1 VKSFAPILAAFR
13 ADDATSH
20 LLFTFEPRKS
30 YIQVVRSRNTKHRS
44 PNRRRIFIRIGG
56 MYAFSLFLALLL
68 MGALG
73 VGQTLN
79 PQTASEAND
88 QKTAV
93 TGQAET
99 DVAVGGKES
108 IAAAHA
114 KLEHGDAQGAIAM
127 LEKLASA
134 GGSTR
139 GVQHE
144 LGIAYYRTGKLQL
157 AEQAFAKAIKEDPN
171 DMESV
176 QLRGLALYRM
186 GRAAEAI
193 PFLEQ
198 VRQWMPNANA
208 DANHVLGL
216 CYVNAQRFDDARQAF
231 AAEFRLAANSGA
243 AYLLLGK
250 LLMPMSFKDAAAEAG
265 KKASELAPGLPLAH
279 FLVGEYYLAKSD
291 TDNALKEFEKERE
304 INPGDAGVYDRL
316 GDVYTRMGQWQQ
328 AQESLTKA
336 ISLDQ
341 TRTGAFILM
350 GKVLLKKDDPQTSL
364 LYLQHAEK
372 MDPGNYLTH
381 TLLGQAYRSLGRN
394 DEAKREVDMAS
405 KILAAGD
412 KAEPQ

>member
-1 VKSFAPILAAFR
+1 M
-13 ADDATSH
+13 H
-20 LLFTFEPRKS
+20 
-30 YIQVVRSRNTKHRS
+30 
-44 PNRRRIFIRIGG
+44 
-56 MYAFSLFLALLL
+56 AFSLFLVLLL
-68 MGALG
+68 TGELG

-79 PQTASEAND
+79 AQTAPEASD

-93 TGQAET
+93 INETGGDAT
-99 DVAVGGKES
+99 AKGKEMM
-108 IAAAHA
+108 AARE
-114 KLEHGDAQGAIAM
+114 KLEHGDALGAIGI
-127 LEKLASA
+127 LEKLAASGGESA
-134 GGSTR
+134 K

-157 AEQAFAKAIKEDPN
+157 AEQAFAKAMKEDPN
-171 DMESV
+171 DMESG

-193 PFLEQ
+193 PFLER

-231 AAEFRLAANSGA
+231 ATEFGLAANSGA

-250 LLMPMSFKDAAAEAG
+250 LLMPLSFKDAAAEAG

-291 TDNALKEFEKERE
+291 TDDALREFEKERE

-350 GKVLLKKDDPQTSL
+350 GKVMLKKDDPQTSL

-372 MDPGNYLTH
+372 MDPENYLTH
-381 TLLGQAYRSLGRN
+381 TLLGQAYRSLGRD
-394 DEAKREVDMAS
+394 DEAKKEIDMAS
-405 KILAAGD
+405 KILAAGN
-412 KAEPQ
+412 KAEPVQ

>member
-1 VKSFAPILAAFR
+1 MR
-13 ADDATSH
+13 ASH
-20 LLFTFEPRKS
+20 ICLLLLFMSGLGNAQSSSAESTFGIKDAKAGLA
-30 YIQVVRSRNTKHRS
+30 QQAS
-44 PNRRRIFIRIGG
+44 PDTTSGN
-56 MYAFSLFLALLL
+56 
-68 MGALG
+68 
-73 VGQTLN
+73 QD
-79 PQTASEAND
+79 P
-88 QKTAV
+88 
-93 TGQAET
+93 
-99 DVAVGGKES
+99 
-108 IAAAHA
+108 IAAAHT
-114 KLEHGDAQGAIAM
+114 KLDHGDSQAAIAM
-127 LEKLASA
+127 LEKLAS
-134 GGSTR
+134 GSGPTK

-157 AEQAFAKAIKEDPN
+157 AEQAFAKAMKEDPN

-186 GRAAEAI
+186 GRATEAI
-193 PFLEQ
+193 PFLER

-231 AAEFRLAANSGA
+231 AAEFGLAANSGA

-250 LLMPMSFKDAAAEAG
+250 LLMPLSFKDAAAEAG
-265 KKASELAPGLPLAH
+265 KKASELAPGLPMAH

-291 TDNALKEFEKERE
+291 TDQALREFEKERE

-316 GDVYTRMGQWQQ
+316 GDVYARMGQWQQ
-328 AQESLTKA
+328 AQEALTKA

-341 TRTGAFILM
+341 TKTGAFILM
-350 GKVLLKKDDPQTSL
+350 GKVLLRKDDPQTSL

-394 DEAKREVDMAS
+394 EEAKKEVDMAS
-405 KILAAGD
+405 KILAAGEH
-412 KAEPQ
+412 KPEGPQ